1 MLRQPATTALRAA
14 ARATARPAALAPGR
28 FGSHGP
34 SYNEPSGYVYGE
46 VPPTVGKR
54 QREGWELITYLGL
67 GGALVFAGVV
77 IAYKPDTSIQTW
89 ALAEAKRRMD
99 ERGEKYQYVPSAGYA
114 ADAVAA
120 TEKTLK

>member
-1 MLRQPATTALRAA
+1 MLRPATSALRAA
-14 ARATARPAALAPGR
+14 TRASVRPAALAPGR

-46 VPPTVGKR
+46 VPPASGKR
-54 QREGWELITYLGL
+54 QRESWELITYLGL

-89 ALAEAKRRMD
+89 ALQEAKRRMD
-99 ERGEKYQYVPSAGYA
+99 ERGEKYEYVPSAGNA

-120 TEKTLK
+120 TKKTIA